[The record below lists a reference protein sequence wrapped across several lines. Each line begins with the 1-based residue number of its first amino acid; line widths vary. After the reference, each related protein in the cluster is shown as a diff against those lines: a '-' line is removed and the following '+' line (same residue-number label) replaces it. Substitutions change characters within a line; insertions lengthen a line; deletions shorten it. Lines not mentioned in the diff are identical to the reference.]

1 MKHMNSK
8 SNRTL
13 SRFSIRKC
21 SVGTASFLIGTVAFF
36 GIHHEAFA
44 AENSTTPVT
53 VAQLQ
58 DQGDTNEVSTEK
70 QDDTQAKANALS
82 TDNSTPTTEQSKSDT
97 EPTQNQEVNEKEAT
111 QVEQTPD
118 NASSEFKDSAA
129 QDETTSKD
137 ADIAQTKEAKNEAL
151 QSDSS
156 ANLSNQEAEKEN
168 TTNSESQVNEQ
179 PKADTTSDSQVSNT
193 PQQDPTS
200 TVPSPE
206 TSEDNRP
213 STELK
218 NSETTASQ
226 TTLNEQPTESTSN
239 QTETTKAPTNTTVA
253 NKQAPAQLKD
263 IKGTTQLRAVS
274 ASQPTAV
281 AAGGTNVNDKVTA
294 SDMKITES
302 YIEPNNSGSF
312 YLKSRFTVDGTVK
325 EGDYFTVKMPETVN
339 TYGDTRHSPDFT
351 EALKNSNGDVIAL
364 GEYDVASHTLTYKF
378 TSAVNNLQNVTGS
391 FNLTQFM
398 DRQVAKESDTY
409 PLDYEIAGEKFDTQI
424 KVHYGQYYRVGDSNL
439 KSMITMED
447 SKTGEYEQY
456 IYVNPLKR
464 DAYGTVVRVQGFQ
477 NDPATSNG
485 QVNPDTTQIKILKVS
500 DGQTLNSSFGVDDSQ
515 YEDVTDKFKTVYR
528 DGENLADIFLG
539 DLNGA
544 RYIIKV
550 TSKEVSGSSEDLK
563 LRSSMYTKN
572 TYGQYD
578 RLTWDND
585 IVKSS
590 SGGTADGNE
599 ASYQLGDKVWND
611 VNKNGIQDQGE
622 TGIADV
628 KVTLKDR
635 DGNILDTT
643 YTNTNGK
650 YIFENLK
657 NGIYQVDFETPEGYA
672 ASPSNQ
678 GNDSVDSDGP
688 TNAQAVISD
697 GNNLTVDQGFYQTET
712 PTHNVG
718 DKVWDDLN
726 KDGIQDQNEPGI
738 ANVKVTLKDADG
750 NVVDTR
756 TTDDKGNYL
765 FEKVKEGEYTIEFE
779 TPEGYT
785 PTQTGQG
792 TVSTDSNGTSSL
804 ILVEGND
811 DLTIDSGFYKEPVT
825 HNVGDKVWDDLNK
838 DGIQDDNEPGISN
851 VKVTLKDADGNV
863 VDTRTTDANGNYL
876 FENVK
881 EGDYT
886 IEFETPEG
894 YTPTVTGQGT
904 ADNDSN
910 GTSTK
915 VTVKDGDDLTIDSGF
930 TQVTPEP
937 PTHNVGDKVWNDLNK
952 DGIQDDNEP
961 GIANVKVTL
970 KDADGNVVDTLT
982 TDANGNYLF
991 ENVKEGDYTIEFET
1005 PEGYTPTVTG
1015 QGTSDNDSNGTSTKV
1030 TVKDGDDLTIDSG
1043 FTQVTPEPP
1052 THNVGDKVW
1061 DDLNKDGIQ
1070 DDNEPGIS
1078 NVKVTLKDADGNV
1091 VDTRTTDANG
1101 NYLFEN
1107 VKEGDYTIE
1116 FETPEGY
1123 TPTVTGQG
1131 TADNDSNGT
1140 STKVTV
1146 KDGDDLTIDSGF
1158 TQVTPEP
1165 PTEPENPSPEQPSEP
1180 GQPENPSPEQP
1191 SEPGQPE
1198 NPSPEQPSEPGQP
1211 ENPSPEQPSEPGQ
1224 PENPS
1229 PEQPSEPGQP
1239 KNPSPEQSNN
1249 PSVPGVQNPEKPSL
1263 TPVTQP
1269 VHSNGNKAKPSQ
1281 QQKALPETGETES
1294 HQGTLFGGILAALGA
1309 LLFAR
1314 KKRHDKKQSH

>member
-239 QTETTKAPTNTTVA
+239 QTKTTKAPTNTTVA
-253 NKQAPAQLKD
+253 NKKAPTQLKD

-294 SDMKITES
+294 SNMKITES
-302 YIEPNNSGSF
+302 YIEPNNSGNF
-312 YLKSRFTVDGTVK
+312 YLKSNFNVNGTVK
-325 EGDYFTVKMPETVN
+325 EGDYFTVKMPDTVN
-339 TYGDTRHSPDFT
+339 TFGDTRHSPDFREKIT
-351 EALKNSNGDVIAL
+351 NQKGEVVAL
-364 GEYDVASHTLTYKF
+364 GEYDVANHTMTYTF
-378 TSAVNNLQNVTGS
+378 TNVVNNLENVSGS

-398 DRQVAKESDTY
+398 DRKVATDSQKY
-409 PLDYEIAGEKFDTQI
+409 PLKYDIAGEPLETSI
-424 KVHYGQYYRVGDSNL
+424 TVNYGQYYSEGDSNL
-439 KSMITMED
+439 KSMITSED
-447 SKTGEYEQY
+447 PKTGDYDQY
-456 IYVNPLKR
+456 IYVNPLRKT
-464 DAYGTVVRVQGFQ
+464 ANGTVVRVQGFQ
-477 NDPATSNG
+477 VDPTKSNG
-485 QVNPDTTQIKILKVS
+485 QVKPDTTQIKILKVA
-500 DGQTLNSSFGVDDSQ
+500 DGQPLNSSFGVNDSE
-515 YEDVTDKFKTVYR
+515 YEDVTKQFNIVYR
-528 DGENLADIFLG
+528 DNNLADIYFG
-539 DLNGA
+539 NLNGQ
-544 RYIIKV
+544 RYIVKV
-550 TSKEVSGSSEDLK
+550 TSKENLDSKEDLN
-563 LRSSMYTKN
+563 LRAIMATQN
-572 TYGQYD
+572 RYGQYNYI
-578 RLTWDND
+578 TWDND

-628 KVTLKDR
+628 KVTLKDL

-650 YIFENLK
+650 YIFDNLK
-657 NGIYQVDFETPEGYA
+657 NGNYQVDFETPEGYA

-678 GNDSVDSDGP
+678 GNDALDSDGP

-718 DKVWDDLN
+718 DKVWEDLN

-785 PTQTGQG
+785 PT
-792 TVSTDSNGTSSL
+792 
-804 ILVEGND
+804 
-811 DLTIDSGFYKEPVT
+811 
-825 HNVGDKVWDDLNK
+825 
-838 DGIQDDNEPGISN
+838 
-851 VKVTLKDADGNV
+851 
-863 VDTRTTDANGNYL
+863 
-876 FENVK
+876 
-881 EGDYT
+881 
-886 IEFETPEG
+886 
-894 YTPTVTGQGT
+894 VTGQGT
-904 ADNDSN
+904 A
-910 GTSTK
+910 
-915 VTVKDGDDLTIDSGF
+915 
-930 TQVTPEP
+930 
-937 PTHNVGDKVWNDLNK
+937 
-952 DGIQDDNEP
+952 
-961 GIANVKVTL
+961 
-970 KDADGNVVDTLT
+970 
-982 TDANGNYLF
+982 
-991 ENVKEGDYTIEFET
+991 
-1005 PEGYTPTVTG
+1005 
-1015 QGTSDNDSNGTSTKV
+1015 DNDSNGTSTKV

-1078 NVKVTLKDADGNV
+1078 DVKVTLKDADGNV

-1239 KNPSPEQSNN
+1239 KNPSPEQPNN

-1269 VHSNGNKAKPSQ
+1269 VHSSGNKAKPSQ

>member
-239 QTETTKAPTNTTVA
+239 QTKTTKAPTNTTVA
-253 NKQAPAQLKD
+253 NKKAPTQLKD

-294 SDMKITES
+294 SNMKITES
-302 YIEPNNSGSF
+302 YIEPNNSGNF
-312 YLKSRFTVDGTVK
+312 YLKSNFNVNGTVK
-325 EGDYFTVKMPETVN
+325 EGDYFTVKMPDTVN
-339 TYGDTRHSPDFT
+339 TFGDTRHSPDFREKIT
-351 EALKNSNGDVIAL
+351 NQKGEVVAL
-364 GEYDVASHTLTYKF
+364 GEYDVANHTMTYTF
-378 TSAVNNLQNVTGS
+378 TNVVNNLENVSGS

-398 DRQVAKESDTY
+398 DRKVATDSQKY
-409 PLDYEIAGEKFDTQI
+409 PLKYDIAGEPLETSI
-424 KVHYGQYYRVGDSNL
+424 TVNYGQYYSEGDSNL
-439 KSMITMED
+439 KSMITSED
-447 SKTGEYEQY
+447 PKTGDYDQY
-456 IYVNPLKR
+456 IYVNPLRKT
-464 DAYGTVVRVQGFQ
+464 ANGTVVRVQGFQ
-477 NDPATSNG
+477 VDPTKSNG
-485 QVNPDTTQIKILKVS
+485 QVKPDTTQIKILKVA
-500 DGQTLNSSFGVDDSQ
+500 DGQPLNSSFGVNDSE
-515 YEDVTDKFKTVYR
+515 YEDVTKQFNIVYR
-528 DGENLADIFLG
+528 DNNLADIYFG
-539 DLNGA
+539 NLNGQ
-544 RYIIKV
+544 RYIVKV
-550 TSKEVSGSSEDLK
+550 TSKENLDSKEDLN
-563 LRSSMYTKN
+563 LRAIMATQN
-572 TYGQYD
+572 RYGQYNYI
-578 RLTWDND
+578 TWDND

-628 KVTLKDR
+628 KVTLKDL

-650 YIFENLK
+650 YIFDNLK
-657 NGIYQVDFETPEGYA
+657 NGNYQVDFETPEGYA

-678 GNDSVDSDGP
+678 GNDALDSDGP

-718 DKVWDDLN
+718 DKVWEDLN

-785 PTQTGQG
+785 PT
-792 TVSTDSNGTSSL
+792 
-804 ILVEGND
+804 
-811 DLTIDSGFYKEPVT
+811 
-825 HNVGDKVWDDLNK
+825 
-838 DGIQDDNEPGISN
+838 
-851 VKVTLKDADGNV
+851 
-863 VDTRTTDANGNYL
+863 
-876 FENVK
+876 
-881 EGDYT
+881 
-886 IEFETPEG
+886 
-894 YTPTVTGQGT
+894 VTGQGT
-904 ADNDSN
+904 A
-910 GTSTK
+910 
-915 VTVKDGDDLTIDSGF
+915 
-930 TQVTPEP
+930 
-937 PTHNVGDKVWNDLNK
+937 
-952 DGIQDDNEP
+952 
-961 GIANVKVTL
+961 
-970 KDADGNVVDTLT
+970 
-982 TDANGNYLF
+982 
-991 ENVKEGDYTIEFET
+991 
-1005 PEGYTPTVTG
+1005 
-1015 QGTSDNDSNGTSTKV
+1015 DNDSNGTSTKV

-1224 PENPS
+1224 PKNPS
-1229 PEQPSEPGQP
+1229 PEQP
-1239 KNPSPEQSNN
+1239 NN

>member
-1 MKHMNSK
+1 
-8 SNRTL
+8 
-13 SRFSIRKC
+13 
-21 SVGTASFLIGTVAFF
+21 
-36 GIHHEAFA
+36 
-44 AENSTTPVT
+44 
-53 VAQLQ
+53 
-58 DQGDTNEVSTEK
+58 
-70 QDDTQAKANALS
+70 
-82 TDNSTPTTEQSKSDT
+82 
-97 EPTQNQEVNEKEAT
+97 
-111 QVEQTPD
+111 
-118 NASSEFKDSAA
+118 
-129 QDETTSKD
+129 
-137 ADIAQTKEAKNEAL
+137 
-151 QSDSS
+151 
-156 ANLSNQEAEKEN
+156 
-168 TTNSESQVNEQ
+168 
-179 PKADTTSDSQVSNT
+179 
-193 PQQDPTS
+193 
-200 TVPSPE
+200 
-206 TSEDNRP
+206 
-213 STELK
+213 
-218 NSETTASQ
+218 
-226 TTLNEQPTESTSN
+226 
-239 QTETTKAPTNTTVA
+239 
-253 NKQAPAQLKD
+253 
-263 IKGTTQLRAVS
+263 
-274 ASQPTAV
+274 
-281 AAGGTNVNDKVTA
+281 
-294 SDMKITES
+294 
-302 YIEPNNSGSF
+302 
-312 YLKSRFTVDGTVK
+312 
-325 EGDYFTVKMPETVN
+325 
-339 TYGDTRHSPDFT
+339 
-351 EALKNSNGDVIAL
+351 
-364 GEYDVASHTLTYKF
+364 
-378 TSAVNNLQNVTGS
+378 
-391 FNLTQFM
+391 M

-424 KVHYGQYYRVGDSNL
+424 RVNYGQYYTVGDSNL

-447 SKTGEYEQY
+447 PKSGDYEQY
-456 IYVNPLKR
+456 IYVNPLQKT
-464 DAYGTVVRVQGFQ
+464 ANGTVVRVQGFQ
-477 NDPATSNG
+477 TDPTKSNG
-485 QVNPDTTQIKILKVS
+485 QVNQNATQIKILKVAN
-500 DGQTLNSSFGVDDSQ
+500 DQPLNSSFGVNDGD
-515 YEDVTDKFKTVYR
+515 YEDVTNQFQVNYSDKNY
-528 DGENLADIFLG
+528 ADINFG
-539 DLNGA
+539 NLNGQ

-550 TSKEVSGSSEDLK
+550 TSKEVPDSKEDLN
-563 LRSSMYTKN
+563 LRAIMATKN
-572 TYGQYD
+572 IYGQYNYI
-578 RLTWDND
+578 TWDND
-585 IVKSS
+585 IVRSTSS
-590 SGGTADGNE
+590 GTADGNE

-650 YIFENLK
+650 YIFDNLK
-657 NGIYQVDFETPEGYA
+657 NGIYQVDFETPAGFA

-718 DKVWDDLN
+718 DKVWEDLN

-792 TVSTDSNGTSSL
+792 RVSTDSNGTSSL

-825 HNVGDKVWDDLNK
+825 HK
-838 DGIQDDNEPGISN
+838 
-851 VKVTLKDADGNV
+851 
-863 VDTRTTDANGNYL
+863 
-876 FENVK
+876 
-881 EGDYT
+881 
-886 IEFETPEG
+886 
-894 YTPTVTGQGT
+894 
-904 ADNDSN
+904 
-910 GTSTK
+910 
-915 VTVKDGDDLTIDSGF
+915 
-930 TQVTPEP
+930 
-937 PTHNVGDKVWNDLNK
+937 
-952 DGIQDDNEP
+952 
-961 GIANVKVTL
+961 
-970 KDADGNVVDTLT
+970 
-982 TDANGNYLF
+982 
-991 ENVKEGDYTIEFET
+991 
-1005 PEGYTPTVTG
+1005 
-1015 QGTSDNDSNGTSTKV
+1015 
-1030 TVKDGDDLTIDSG
+1030 
-1043 FTQVTPEPP
+1043 
-1052 THNVGDKVW
+1052 VGDKVW

-1239 KNPSPEQSNN
+1239 KNPSPEQPNN

>member
-1 MKHMNSK
+1 M
-8 SNRTL
+8 
-13 SRFSIRKC
+13 
-21 SVGTASFLIGTVAFF
+21 
-36 GIHHEAFA
+36 
-44 AENSTTPVT
+44 
-53 VAQLQ
+53 
-58 DQGDTNEVSTEK
+58 STEK

-82 TDNSTPTTEQSKSDT
+82 TDDSTPTTEQSKSDT

-253 NKQAPAQLKD
+253 NKKAPAQLKD

-294 SDMKITES
+294 SNMKITES
-302 YIEPNNSGSF
+302 YIEPNNSGNF
-312 YLKSRFTVDGTVK
+312 YLKSNFNVNGTVK
-325 EGDYFTVKMPETVN
+325 EGDYFTVKMPDTVN
-339 TYGDTRHSPDFT
+339 TFGDTRHSPDFREKIT
-351 EALKNSNGDVIAL
+351 NQKGEVVAL
-364 GEYDVASHTLTYKF
+364 GEYDVANHTMTYTF
-378 TSAVNNLQNVTGS
+378 TNVVNNLENVSGS

-398 DRQVAKESDTY
+398 DRKVATDSQTY
-409 PLDYEIAGEKFDTQI
+409 PLKYDIAGESLDTQI
-424 KVHYGQYYRVGDSNL
+424 KVNYGQYYSEGDSNL
-439 KSMITMED
+439 KSMITSED
-447 SKTGEYEQY
+447 PKTGEYDQY
-456 IYVNPLKR
+456 IYVNPLQKT
-464 DAYGTVVRVQGFQ
+464 ANGTVVRVQGFQ
-477 NDPATSNG
+477 VDPTKSNG
-485 QVNPDTTQIKILKVS
+485 QVKPDTTQIKILKVA
-500 DGQTLNSSFGVDDSQ
+500 DGQPLNSSFGVNDSE
-515 YEDVTDKFKTVYR
+515 YEDVTKQFNIVYR
-528 DGENLADIFLG
+528 DNNLADIYFG
-539 DLNGA
+539 NLNGQ
-544 RYIIKV
+544 RYIVKV
-550 TSKEVSGSSEDLK
+550 TSKENLDSKEDLN
-563 LRSSMYTKN
+563 LRAIMATQN
-572 TYGQYD
+572 RYGQYNYI
-578 RLTWDND
+578 TWDND

-628 KVTLKDR
+628 KVTLKDL

-650 YIFENLK
+650 YIFDNLK
-657 NGIYQVDFETPEGYA
+657 NGNYQVGFETPEGYA

-678 GNDSVDSDGP
+678 GNDALDSDGP
-688 TNAQAVISD
+688 TNVQAVISD
-697 GNNLTVDQGFYQTET
+697 GNNLTIDQGFYQTET

-718 DKVWDDLN
+718 DKVWEDLN

-792 TVSTDSNGTSSL
+792 RVSTDSNGTSSL

-825 HNVGDKVWDDLNK
+825 HKVGDKVWDDLNK
-838 DGIQDDNEPGISN
+838 DGIQDDNEPGIS
-851 VKVTLKDADGNV
+851 D
-863 VDTRTTDANGNYL
+863 
-876 FENVK
+876 
-881 EGDYT
+881 
-886 IEFETPEG
+886 
-894 YTPTVTGQGT
+894 
-904 ADNDSN
+904 
-910 GTSTK
+910 
-915 VTVKDGDDLTIDSGF
+915 
-930 TQVTPEP
+930 
-937 PTHNVGDKVWNDLNK
+937 
-952 DGIQDDNEP
+952 
-961 GIANVKVTL
+961 
-970 KDADGNVVDTLT
+970 
-982 TDANGNYLF
+982 
-991 ENVKEGDYTIEFET
+991 
-1005 PEGYTPTVTG
+1005 
-1015 QGTSDNDSNGTSTKV
+1015 
-1030 TVKDGDDLTIDSG
+1030 
-1043 FTQVTPEPP
+1043 
-1052 THNVGDKVW
+1052 
-1061 DDLNKDGIQ
+1061 
-1070 DDNEPGIS
+1070 
-1078 NVKVTLKDADGNV
+1078 VKVTLKDADGNV

-1239 KNPSPEQSNN
+1239 ENPSPEQPSEPGQPENPSPEQPSEPGQPENPSPEQPSEPGQPENPSPEQPSEPGQPENPSPEQPSEPGQPKNPSPEQPNN

>member
-1 MKHMNSK
+1 MKHTNLK

-21 SVGTASFLIGTVAFF
+21 SAGTASFLIGTVAFF

-58 DQGDTNEVSTEK
+58 DQGDTNELSTEK
-70 QDDTQAKANALS
+70 PDDTQAKANALS
-82 TDNSTPTTEQSKSDT
+82 TDDSTPTTEQSKSDT

-168 TTNSESQVNEQ
+168 TTSSESQVNEQ

-253 NKQAPAQLKD
+253 NKKAPAQLKD

-294 SDMKITES
+294 SNMKITES
-302 YIEPNNSGSF
+302 YIEPNNSGNF
-312 YLKSRFTVDGTVK
+312 YLKSNFNVNGTVK
-325 EGDYFTVKMPETVN
+325 EGDYFTVKMPDTVN
-339 TYGDTRHSPDFT
+339 TFGDTRHSPDFREKIT
-351 EALKNSNGDVIAL
+351 NQKGEVVAL
-364 GEYDVASHTLTYKF
+364 GEYDVANHTMTYTF
-378 TSAVNNLQNVTGS
+378 TNVVNNLENVSGS

-398 DRQVAKESDTY
+398 DRKVATDSQKY
-409 PLDYEIAGEKFDTQI
+409 PLKYDIAGEPLETSI
-424 KVHYGQYYRVGDSNL
+424 TVNYGQYYSEGDSNL
-439 KSMITMED
+439 KSMITSED
-447 SKTGEYEQY
+447 PKTGDYDQY
-456 IYVNPLKR
+456 IYVNPLRKT
-464 DAYGTVVRVQGFQ
+464 ANGTVVRVQGFQ
-477 NDPATSNG
+477 VDPTKSNG
-485 QVNPDTTQIKILKVS
+485 QVKPDTTQIKILKVA
-500 DGQTLNSSFGVDDSQ
+500 DGQPLNSSFGVNDSE
-515 YEDVTDKFKTVYR
+515 YEDVTKQFNIVYR
-528 DGENLADIFLG
+528 DNNLADIYFG
-539 DLNGA
+539 NLNGQ
-544 RYIIKV
+544 RYIVKV
-550 TSKEVSGSSEDLK
+550 TSKENLDSKEDLN
-563 LRSSMYTKN
+563 LRAIMATQN
-572 TYGQYD
+572 RYGQYNYI
-578 RLTWDND
+578 TWDND

-628 KVTLKDR
+628 KVTLKDL

-650 YIFENLK
+650 YIFDNLK
-657 NGIYQVDFETPEGYA
+657 NGNYQVDFETPEGYA

-678 GNDSVDSDGP
+678 GNDALDSDGP
-688 TNAQAVISD
+688 TNVQAVISD
-697 GNNLTVDQGFYQTET
+697 GNNLTIDQGFYQTET

-718 DKVWDDLN
+718 DKVWEDLN

-738 ANVKVTLKDADG
+738 A
-750 NVVDTR
+750 
-756 TTDDKGNYL
+756 
-765 FEKVKEGEYTIEFE
+765 
-779 TPEGYT
+779 
-785 PTQTGQG
+785 
-792 TVSTDSNGTSSL
+792 
-804 ILVEGND
+804 
-811 DLTIDSGFYKEPVT
+811 
-825 HNVGDKVWDDLNK
+825 
-838 DGIQDDNEPGISN
+838 N

-904 ADNDSN
+904 A
-910 GTSTK
+910 
-915 VTVKDGDDLTIDSGF
+915 
-930 TQVTPEP
+930 
-937 PTHNVGDKVWNDLNK
+937 
-952 DGIQDDNEP
+952 
-961 GIANVKVTL
+961 
-970 KDADGNVVDTLT
+970 
-982 TDANGNYLF
+982 
-991 ENVKEGDYTIEFET
+991 
-1005 PEGYTPTVTG
+1005 
-1015 QGTSDNDSNGTSTKV
+1015 DNDSNGTSTKV

-1191 SEPGQPE
+1191 SEPGQPK
-1198 NPSPEQPSEPGQP
+1198 NPSPEQP
-1211 ENPSPEQPSEPGQ
+1211 
-1224 PENPS
+1224 
-1229 PEQPSEPGQP
+1229 
-1239 KNPSPEQSNN
+1239 NN

>member
-1 MKHMNSK
+1 
-8 SNRTL
+8 
-13 SRFSIRKC
+13 
-21 SVGTASFLIGTVAFF
+21 
-36 GIHHEAFA
+36 
-44 AENSTTPVT
+44 
-53 VAQLQ
+53 
-58 DQGDTNEVSTEK
+58 
-70 QDDTQAKANALS
+70 
-82 TDNSTPTTEQSKSDT
+82 
-97 EPTQNQEVNEKEAT
+97 
-111 QVEQTPD
+111 
-118 NASSEFKDSAA
+118 
-129 QDETTSKD
+129 
-137 ADIAQTKEAKNEAL
+137 
-151 QSDSS
+151 
-156 ANLSNQEAEKEN
+156 
-168 TTNSESQVNEQ
+168 
-179 PKADTTSDSQVSNT
+179 
-193 PQQDPTS
+193 
-200 TVPSPE
+200 
-206 TSEDNRP
+206 
-213 STELK
+213 
-218 NSETTASQ
+218 
-226 TTLNEQPTESTSN
+226 
-239 QTETTKAPTNTTVA
+239 
-253 NKQAPAQLKD
+253 
-263 IKGTTQLRAVS
+263 
-274 ASQPTAV
+274 
-281 AAGGTNVNDKVTA
+281 
-294 SDMKITES
+294 
-302 YIEPNNSGSF
+302 
-312 YLKSRFTVDGTVK
+312 
-325 EGDYFTVKMPETVN
+325 
-339 TYGDTRHSPDFT
+339 
-351 EALKNSNGDVIAL
+351 
-364 GEYDVASHTLTYKF
+364 
-378 TSAVNNLQNVTGS
+378 
-391 FNLTQFM
+391 
-398 DRQVAKESDTY
+398 
-409 PLDYEIAGEKFDTQI
+409 
-424 KVHYGQYYRVGDSNL
+424 
-439 KSMITMED
+439 
-447 SKTGEYEQY
+447 
-456 IYVNPLKR
+456 
-464 DAYGTVVRVQGFQ
+464 
-477 NDPATSNG
+477 NG
-485 QVNPDTTQIKILKVS
+485 QVKPDTTQIKILKVA
-500 DGQTLNSSFGVDDSQ
+500 DGQPLNSSFGVNDSE
-515 YEDVTDKFKTVYR
+515 YEDVTKQFNIVYR
-528 DGENLADIFLG
+528 DNNLADIYFG
-539 DLNGA
+539 NLNGQ
-544 RYIIKV
+544 RYIVKV
-550 TSKEVSGSSEDLK
+550 TSKENLDSKEDLN
-563 LRSSMYTKN
+563 LRAIMATQN
-572 TYGQYD
+572 RYGQYNYI
-578 RLTWDND
+578 TWDND

-628 KVTLKDR
+628 KVTLKDL

-650 YIFENLK
+650 YIFDNLK
-657 NGIYQVDFETPEGYA
+657 NGNYQVGFETPEGYA

-678 GNDSVDSDGP
+678 GNDALDSDGP
-688 TNAQAVISD
+688 TNVQAVISD
-697 GNNLTVDQGFYQTET
+697 GNNLTIDQGFYQTET

-718 DKVWDDLN
+718 DKVWEDLN

-792 TVSTDSNGTSSL
+792 RVSTDSNGTSSL

-825 HNVGDKVWDDLNK
+825 HKVGDKVWDDLNK
-838 DGIQDDNEPGISN
+838 DGIQDDNEPGIS
-851 VKVTLKDADGNV
+851 D
-863 VDTRTTDANGNYL
+863 
-876 FENVK
+876 
-881 EGDYT
+881 
-886 IEFETPEG
+886 
-894 YTPTVTGQGT
+894 
-904 ADNDSN
+904 
-910 GTSTK
+910 
-915 VTVKDGDDLTIDSGF
+915 
-930 TQVTPEP
+930 
-937 PTHNVGDKVWNDLNK
+937 
-952 DGIQDDNEP
+952 
-961 GIANVKVTL
+961 
-970 KDADGNVVDTLT
+970 
-982 TDANGNYLF
+982 
-991 ENVKEGDYTIEFET
+991 
-1005 PEGYTPTVTG
+1005 
-1015 QGTSDNDSNGTSTKV
+1015 
-1030 TVKDGDDLTIDSG
+1030 
-1043 FTQVTPEPP
+1043 
-1052 THNVGDKVW
+1052 
-1061 DDLNKDGIQ
+1061 
-1070 DDNEPGIS
+1070 
-1078 NVKVTLKDADGNV
+1078 VKVTLKDADGNV

-1239 KNPSPEQSNN
+1239 KNPSPEQPNN

>member
-1 MKHMNSK
+1 M
-8 SNRTL
+8 
-13 SRFSIRKC
+13 
-21 SVGTASFLIGTVAFF
+21 
-36 GIHHEAFA
+36 
-44 AENSTTPVT
+44 
-53 VAQLQ
+53 
-58 DQGDTNEVSTEK
+58 
-70 QDDTQAKANALS
+70 
-82 TDNSTPTTEQSKSDT
+82 
-97 EPTQNQEVNEKEAT
+97 
-111 QVEQTPD
+111 
-118 NASSEFKDSAA
+118 
-129 QDETTSKD
+129 
-137 ADIAQTKEAKNEAL
+137 
-151 QSDSS
+151 
-156 ANLSNQEAEKEN
+156 
-168 TTNSESQVNEQ
+168 
-179 PKADTTSDSQVSNT
+179 
-193 PQQDPTS
+193 
-200 TVPSPE
+200 
-206 TSEDNRP
+206 
-213 STELK
+213 
-218 NSETTASQ
+218 
-226 TTLNEQPTESTSN
+226 
-239 QTETTKAPTNTTVA
+239 
-253 NKQAPAQLKD
+253 
-263 IKGTTQLRAVS
+263 
-274 ASQPTAV
+274 
-281 AAGGTNVNDKVTA
+281 
-294 SDMKITES
+294 
-302 YIEPNNSGSF
+302 
-312 YLKSRFTVDGTVK
+312 
-325 EGDYFTVKMPETVN
+325 
-339 TYGDTRHSPDFT
+339 
-351 EALKNSNGDVIAL
+351 
-364 GEYDVASHTLTYKF
+364 
-378 TSAVNNLQNVTGS
+378 
-391 FNLTQFM
+391 
-398 DRQVAKESDTY
+398 
-409 PLDYEIAGEKFDTQI
+409 
-424 KVHYGQYYRVGDSNL
+424 
-439 KSMITMED
+439 
-447 SKTGEYEQY
+447 
-456 IYVNPLKR
+456 
-464 DAYGTVVRVQGFQ
+464 
-477 NDPATSNG
+477 
-485 QVNPDTTQIKILKVS
+485 
-500 DGQTLNSSFGVDDSQ
+500 
-515 YEDVTDKFKTVYR
+515 
-528 DGENLADIFLG
+528 
-539 DLNGA
+539 
-544 RYIIKV
+544 

-628 KVTLKDR
+628 KVTLKDL

-650 YIFENLK
+650 YIFDNLK
-657 NGIYQVDFETPEGYA
+657 NGNYQVDFETPEGYA

-678 GNDSVDSDGP
+678 GNDALDSDGP

-718 DKVWDDLN
+718 DKVWEDLN

-792 TVSTDSNGTSSL
+792 RVSTDSNGTSSL

-825 HNVGDKVWDDLNK
+825 HKVGDKVWDDLNK

-937 PTHNVGDKVWNDLNK
+937 PTHNVGDKVWDDLNK

-961 GIANVKVTL
+961 GIA
-970 KDADGNVVDTLT
+970 
-982 TDANGNYLF
+982 
-991 ENVKEGDYTIEFET
+991 
-1005 PEGYTPTVTG
+1005 
-1015 QGTSDNDSNGTSTKV
+1015 
-1030 TVKDGDDLTIDSG
+1030 
-1043 FTQVTPEPP
+1043 
-1052 THNVGDKVW
+1052 
-1061 DDLNKDGIQ
+1061 
-1070 DDNEPGIS
+1070 

-1239 KNPSPEQSNN
+1239 KNPSPEQPNN

-1269 VHSNGNKAKPSQ
+1269 VHSSGNKAKPSQ

>member
-239 QTETTKAPTNTTVA
+239 QTKTTKAPTNTTVA
-253 NKQAPAQLKD
+253 NKKAPTQLKD

-294 SDMKITES
+294 SDMGISES

-628 KVTLKDR
+628 KVTLKDL

-650 YIFENLK
+650 YIFDNLK
-657 NGIYQVDFETPEGYA
+657 NGNYQVDFETPEGYA

-678 GNDSVDSDGP
+678 GNDALDSDGP

-718 DKVWDDLN
+718 DKVWEDLN

-785 PTQTGQG
+785 PT
-792 TVSTDSNGTSSL
+792 
-804 ILVEGND
+804 
-811 DLTIDSGFYKEPVT
+811 
-825 HNVGDKVWDDLNK
+825 
-838 DGIQDDNEPGISN
+838 
-851 VKVTLKDADGNV
+851 
-863 VDTRTTDANGNYL
+863 
-876 FENVK
+876 
-881 EGDYT
+881 
-886 IEFETPEG
+886 
-894 YTPTVTGQGT
+894 VTGQGT
-904 ADNDSN
+904 A
-910 GTSTK
+910 
-915 VTVKDGDDLTIDSGF
+915 
-930 TQVTPEP
+930 
-937 PTHNVGDKVWNDLNK
+937 
-952 DGIQDDNEP
+952 
-961 GIANVKVTL
+961 
-970 KDADGNVVDTLT
+970 
-982 TDANGNYLF
+982 
-991 ENVKEGDYTIEFET
+991 
-1005 PEGYTPTVTG
+1005 
-1015 QGTSDNDSNGTSTKV
+1015 DNDSNGTSTKV

-1224 PENPS
+1224 PKNPS
-1229 PEQPSEPGQP
+1229 PEQP
-1239 KNPSPEQSNN
+1239 NN

>member
-1 MKHMNSK
+1 M
-8 SNRTL
+8 
-13 SRFSIRKC
+13 
-21 SVGTASFLIGTVAFF
+21 
-36 GIHHEAFA
+36 
-44 AENSTTPVT
+44 
-53 VAQLQ
+53 
-58 DQGDTNEVSTEK
+58 
-70 QDDTQAKANALS
+70 
-82 TDNSTPTTEQSKSDT
+82 
-97 EPTQNQEVNEKEAT
+97 NEKEAT

-156 ANLSNQEAEKEN
+156 ANLPNQEAEKEN

-294 SDMKITES
+294 SDMGISES

-325 EGDYFTVKMPETVN
+325 EGDYFTVKMPNTVN

-628 KVTLKDR
+628 KVTLKDL

-650 YIFENLK
+650 YIFDNLK
-657 NGIYQVDFETPEGYA
+657 NGNYQVDFETPEGYA

-678 GNDSVDSDGP
+678 GNDALDSDGP

-718 DKVWDDLN
+718 DKVWEDLN

-792 TVSTDSNGTSSL
+792 RVSTDSNGTSSL

-825 HNVGDKVWDDLNK
+825 HKVGDKVWDDLNK

-904 ADNDSN
+904 A
-910 GTSTK
+910 
-915 VTVKDGDDLTIDSGF
+915 
-930 TQVTPEP
+930 
-937 PTHNVGDKVWNDLNK
+937 
-952 DGIQDDNEP
+952 
-961 GIANVKVTL
+961 
-970 KDADGNVVDTLT
+970 
-982 TDANGNYLF
+982 
-991 ENVKEGDYTIEFET
+991 
-1005 PEGYTPTVTG
+1005 
-1015 QGTSDNDSNGTSTKV
+1015 DNDSNGTSTKV

-1165 PTEPENPSPEQPSEP
+1165 PTHNVGDKVWDDLNKDGIQDDNEP
-1180 GQPENPSPEQP
+1180 GISNVKVTLKDADGNVVDTRTTDANGNYLFENVKEGDYTIEFETPEGYTPTVTGQGTSDNDSNGTSTKVTVKDGDDLTIDSGFTQVTPEPPTEPENPSPEQP

-1239 KNPSPEQSNN
+1239 KNPSPEQPNN